1 MNHTVQKAV
10 ECCTLAVITII
21 CCVLAV
27 SCADKGAD
35 SNHPLLAKCR
45 NMYKQASI
53 AQNNGEY
60 DKAKTIYDRLLHTT
74 TTDPVINDSLL
85 PIASKAITQVMN
97 TMQSQGNVKECVE
110 YLQKLEREKNIIC
123 GQLCR
128 RDIKVTLAYAMS
140 RTDNEREA
148 AVIMDSALNIKP
160 YKPTPNRMFRD
171 YAYATAVYFC
181 LPERKDDVN
190 KYGTLALKEIA
201 KSDNKAGESWITA
214 ILGMSYIRTG
224 ELGNAINM
232 FKESYNNAQIRHDTL
247 SMANTLNL
255 MANIMINWNLYDY
268 ANDYSSQA
276 VMMSES
282 IKNRN
287 PKICSN
293 ILSNK
298 ALIMEKF
305 GYTDSA
311 SMYLEQAYQYTKDLP
326 YNSGNSDID
335 LIRGELLTKQDR
347 TRGEGLKILYK
358 AVNNATSG
366 IRTKALFQ
374 IAQDHI
380 AHGEFAAGEKALDS
394 TIQTMSI
401 NTSPILINNIYE
413 YALNHYVSTDNRDKI
428 VKLAKSLEQ
437 NNRQMS
443 TSDVM
448 KQTAESIVEFKTRER
463 TEELN
468 WQQLQLEQKK
478 KFIAIYTVVILLLL
492 IGVTVTLLVK
502 RRYAVLRQQY
512 AERQLENLSYRM
524 EMMQQTKQ
532 QADIQIDLSQSNLQ
546 NKEGEDRFRSKFMQI
561 HPYFIGN
568 LRNAVPGIS
577 RREEMLAML
586 IALKIDSSQIENIM
600 CIARSSINMARYRL
614 RMKMGLSRDK
624 SLEDAIYEI
633 LKK

>member
-10 ECCTLAVITII
+10 KCCTLAVIISI
-21 CCVLAV
+21 CCALAV
-27 SCADKGAD
+27 SCAGKGAD

-45 NMYKQASI
+45 EMYRQAGI
-53 AQNNGEY
+53 AQNNGDY
-60 DKAKTIYDRLLHTT
+60 NKAKAIYDRLLHTT
-74 TTDPVINDSLL
+74 TNDPVINDSLL

-97 TMQSQGNVKECVE
+97 TMQSQGNVEECVR
-110 YLQKLEREKNIIC
+110 YLQKLQNDKNVITGEMC
-123 GQLCR
+123 H

-140 RTDNEREA
+140 RTDREREA
-148 AVIMDSALNIKP
+148 ATIMDSALNIKP
-160 YKPTPNRMFRD
+160 YHPTPNRMFRD

-232 FKESYNNAQIRHDTL
+232 FKESYNNAQLRHDTL

-276 VMMSES
+276 VMMAES

-305 GYTDSA
+305 GYADSA
-311 SMYLEQAYQYTKDLP
+311 SMFLKQAYQYTKDLP

-358 AVNNATSG
+358 TVNNATSG
-366 IRTKALFQ
+366 IRTKAYFQ

-413 YALNHYVSTDNRDKI
+413 YALNHYVNTDNRDKI
-428 VKLAKSLEQ
+428 VKLAKSLEK

-443 TSDVM
+443 SSDVM
-448 KQTAESIVEFKTRER
+448 KQTAESIVEFKIRER

-532 QADIQIDLSQSNLQ
+532 HADIQIDLSQSNIQ
-546 NKEGEDRFRSKFMQI
+546 NKEGEDRFRSKFMQM
-561 HPYFIGN
+561 HPYFIDN
-568 LRNAVPGIS
+568 LRTAVPGIS

-624 SLEDAIYEI
+624 SLEEAIYEI